1 MEDKQSYDTKQTSV
15 LSEEE
20 RRSFDGMTIDENG
33 REQSEEEIRREN
45 RAKTNAIFGGVRR
58 DSSDQ
63 TIPGIKIFTISS
75 LGWKSK
81 LIMAAVAV
89 ALFSVLT
96 FFGGLFLIGFIVLAV
111 GAGLLALLRKLF

>member
-45 RAKTNAIFGGVRR
+45 RAKTNAIFGGFRR

-63 TIPGIKIFTISS
+63 TIPGIKIFIISS

>member
-45 RAKTNAIFGGVRR
+45 RAKTNAIFGGFRR

-63 TIPGIKIFTISS
+63 TSPGIKIFTISS
-75 LGWKSK
+75 LGWKGK